1 MLGRGDVAGLEILA
15 ELAEECGDRILLA
28 GGLAGL
34 AATMVAMMV
43 AVRGARLLASLL
55 QILLDSGEIG
65 LRGREVADFKSCASC
80 ETAVPSGLLLCVPDV
95 GDSRELWCPLGRSC

>member
-1 MLGRGDVAGLEILA
+1 LLGRGDVAGLEILA

-65 LRGREVADFKSCASC
+65 LRGREVAGFQI
-80 ETAVPSGLLLCVPDV
+80 L
-95 GDSRELWCPLGRSC
+95 RELRNGGTQRTAALRAGCRR